1 MERFARCRLPTLA
14 LLSSTTTGVTL
25 RAGTRPAIP
34 SRLAVPGWRFGHVA
48 LCVIGAVA
56 LTGCQTAGFY
66 LQAAR
71 GQAQIIQRQQ
81 SCAKLLANPATPADL
96 KGKLQLAREIGVF
109 ARDELRLPANGHYQH
124 YVDVDRRY
132 VVWNVTAS
140 PEFSLEAAT
149 WWYPIVGSLD
159 YRGYFVEVQAH
170 DQANRLWALG
180 FDVSVEGIEAYSTLG
195 WFKDPL
201 LNTFIHHSET
211 ALAEI
216 LFHEL
221 AHQKV
226 FARGDSDFN
235 EAFATAVAEEGV
247 RRWLQANG
255 DAEARARYE
264 QSRERNAQ
272 FVHLVQVAR
281 QKLAVLYNDDRRAD
295 GGFKARRRS
304 SVASLDQ
311 LRQEKQRIFD
321 ELRCD
326 YEQRQSKWN
335 GYAGYDAWF
344 DKDLNNAHLN
354 TVATYYDLVPAFNRL
369 LEANE
374 GDLQKFYAAVKRL
387 AKLPKAERHRQLLLL
402 ER

>member
-1 MERFARCRLPTLA
+1 MRVNWLFGKRHRLIA
-14 LLSSTTTGVTL
+14 ASLLLVVGLT
-25 RAGTRPAIP
+25 
-34 SRLAVPGWRFGHVA
+34 F
-48 LCVIGAVA
+48 
-56 LTGCQTAGFY
+56 TGCQTAGFY

-71 GQAQIIQRQQ
+71 GQAQIILRQQ
-81 SCAKLLANPATPADL
+81 PCAKLVANPATPAEL
-96 KGKLQLAREIGVF
+96 KAKVQLASEIGAF

-140 PEFSLEAAT
+140 PEFSLESTT

-159 YRGYFVEVQAH
+159 YRGYFVEAQAH
-170 DQANRLWALG
+170 DHARRLWARG

-281 QKLAVLYNDDRRAD
+281 QKLAVLYNDDRKAD

-311 LRQEKQRIFD
+311 LWQEKQRIFD

-326 YEQRQSKWN
+326 YEQRQSEWN

-344 DKDLNNAHLN
+344 EKDLNNAHLN

-387 AKLPKAERHRQLLLL
+387 AKLSKAERHRQLLLL